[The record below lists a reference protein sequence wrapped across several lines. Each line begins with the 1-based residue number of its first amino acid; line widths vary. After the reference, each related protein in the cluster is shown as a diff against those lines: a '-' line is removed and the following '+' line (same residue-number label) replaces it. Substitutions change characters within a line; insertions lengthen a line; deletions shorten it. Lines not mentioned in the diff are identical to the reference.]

1 MKVLLA
7 EDDRATRMILSRVLE
22 RWGYEV
28 VTASD
33 GHAALAHVASGDL
46 RMVITDWQM
55 PGLDGPAL
63 CARIRQQREPYV
75 YIVLLTSF
83 RDPEHLVQGLE
94 AGADDFIAKPFD
106 PAELRARLNVGRR
119 ILRLQ
124 EDLSARADALRRANE
139 ALSRIAATDALLG
152 IGNRRAFDEAL
163 ARTHAAATAGA
174 RPFGLL
180 LGDIDHFK
188 DVNDRHGH
196 LVGDQVLI
204 QVADA
209 LRGALGADGEVFRYG
224 GEELVAIVNTADN
237 LDALVRV
244 AERLRAAV
252 ASRAVQVE
260 HDARPLSVTL
270 SLGAARWTPAEALGP
285 EALVHRADVA
295 LYASKHGGRDRV
307 TAWSSALGAAPDPR

>member
-7 EDDRATRMILSRVLE
+7 EDDRATRMILARVLE

-28 VTASD
+28 VTVAD
-33 GHAALAHVASGDL
+33 GHSALARVGQGDL
-46 RMVITDWQM
+46 QMVVTDWQM

-63 CARIRQQREPYV
+63 CARIRQQRTPYV

-124 EDLSARADALRRANE
+124 DDLASRAEALRRANE
-139 ALSRIAATDALLG
+139 DLSRIAATDALLG

-163 ARTHAAATAGA
+163 ARAHHDAARLG

-180 LGDIDHFK
+180 MGDIDRFK
-188 DVNDRHGH
+188 DVNDQHGH

-204 QVADA
+204 QVAGA
-209 LRGALGADGEVFRYG
+209 LREAIGHAGEVFRYG
-224 GEELVAIVNTADN
+224 GEELVALVDPSPD
-237 LDALVRV
+237 DATLRSV
-244 AERLRAAV
+244 AERIRAAV
-252 ASRAVQVE
+252 AGRSVPVL
-260 HDARPLSVTL
+260 HDDRPLSVTL
-270 SLGAARWTPAEALGP
+270 SVGAARWDPSDPLAP
-285 EALVHRADVA
+285 EALVHRADLA
-295 LYASKHGGRDRV
+295 LYAAKHAGRDRV
-307 TAWSSALGAAPDPR
+307 VSWSPALGPGGPI